1 MIASKINVHKLF
13 AMTTM
18 TEPNL
23 ENNVLENYL
32 KACGYGL
39 YLSGQPVRQQVKL
52 TGDPVRDYIAAAG
65 FGLPK
70 KIETQD

>member
-1 MIASKINVHKLF
+1 
-13 AMTTM
+13 MTQ
-18 TEPNL
+18 PNL

-39 YLSGQPVRQQVKL
+39 YLPGQPVRQQVKL

-65 FGLPK
+65 FGYLESPK
-70 KIETQD
+70 TNPTKFDS